1 MVRPRYKPVTPDQR
15 IRELRKEFKHLET
28 KTEPGPERAEQL
40 AAFTRAAHAERQL
53 NMAMHTA
60 AKCLD
65 EDPDAPDL
73 LIAAYL
79 PDDVE
84 GPEERL
90 RALVDLQDLARYVD
104 QEELRRFTEQ
114 HIDEEARAW
123 VEGGSEVEQR
133 HRLRT
138 LASMVGQHFADTIRD
153 ELRFL
158 T

>member
-28 KTEPGPERAEQL
+28 KVEPGPERAEQL
-40 AAFTRAAHAERQL
+40 AAFTRAAHDERQL

-60 AKCLD
+60 ARCLE
-65 EDPDAPDL
+65 EDPDPPEL
-73 LIAAYL
+73 LVAAYL
-79 PDDVE
+79 PEDLTD
-84 GPEERL
+84 PEERL

-104 QEELRRFTEQ
+104 VAELRSFTEKA
-114 HIDEEARAW
+114 IDDEARSW
-123 VEGGSEVEQR
+123 VRAGSEAEQR

-138 LASMVGQHFADTIRD
+138 LGSMIGAPFADQIRD

-158 T
+158 